1 MPVIAVVAQHNLVEK
16 TVSNIKE
23 ATVRSEKAVTVE

>member
-16 TVSNIKE
+16 NVSNIKE
-23 ATVRSEKAVTVE
+23 VTAVGAKAVMVE